1 VDEEIKN
8 ISYKIIE
15 DEDTGTP
22 LIEIENQDKTKNYYY
37 SIEIS
42 EMILKNLKGTREKE
56 LNISITDAVIADPAY
71 FNELQRNIQEMQE
84 EQ

>member
-1 VDEEIKN
+1 MDEEIKN